1 MKQNIKKYLPLVA
14 FFSGFLW
21 DELTIGRQINP
32 SDLWILTGY
41 LLLAA
46 LILYW
51 MGHKRHAHSLL
62 DETSQ
67 QLAQQVE
74 TKKPE
79 WVKRAPL
86 FILQFLFGGL
96 FSALFILYF
105 KSANHLLAIFWSLG
119 LGALLVANERL
130 DHHYHRYTLTWAIF
144 GLCAI
149 LVFNFV
155 LPFVLGSILSI
166 WFYLSTLAGA
176 SLTHFL
182 RKKTPGCPGRAAP
195 VWIIAGVLSLAYFF
209 DFVPPVPL
217 VKRDMQIGLD
227 LTKSNGDMA
236 ISVERAPWYKPWRLF
251 SNDVYVE
258 SGAKVYCASSVFAP
272 PGINTKLYHR
282 WEHYDKQHG
291 WQTDNRIGFDL
302 SGGREGGFR
311 GYTYKQN
318 IQPGEW
324 RVEVEA
330 ESGKTLTVYH
340 FNLHSESLGD
350 THLESKTL

>member
-1 MKQNIKKYLPLVA
+1 MKQRIKKYLPLVA

-41 LLLAA
+41 LLVAA

-62 DETSQ
+62 GES
-67 QLAQQVE
+67 AQQAAL

-79 WVKRAPL
+79 WLRRAPL

-119 LGALLVANERL
+119 LGALLVANEHL

-182 RKKTPGCPGRAAP
+182 RKKTPGCPGRPAP
-195 VWIIAGVLSLAYFF
+195 VWVIAGMLSLAYFF

-217 VKRDMQIGLD
+217 VKRDIQIGLD
-227 LTKSNGDMA
+227 LTKSNGDIA
-236 ISVERAPWYKPWRLF
+236 ISVERAPWYKPWRLL
-251 SNDVYVE
+251 SNDLYVP

-272 PGINTKLYHR
+272 KGINTRLYHR

-302 SGGREGGFR
+302 SGGRQGGFR

-318 IQPGEW
+318 IQSGEW
-324 RVEVEA
+324 RVKVEA

-340 FNLHSESLGD
+340 FNLSTEPISD
-350 THLESKTL
+350 THLEFKTL